1 MSRIGKLPIHV
12 PAGVTVTIKDNVVTV
27 KGPKG
32 ELVQEVNPDIN
43 VTLEDGVIHLTRP
56 TDDKNHR
63 ALHGLYRSLINN
75 MVVGCS
81 EGYKKELELVGVG
94 YRVSNTGQLLDLS
107 FRFVRRS
114 VHSECLNR
122 IKVRVL
128 SSWVKRFA
136 ESLVSQQVSNLR
148 KLKLS

>member
-12 PAGVTVTIKDNVVTV
+12 PAGVTVTMKDNVVTV

-32 ELVQEVNPDIN
+32 ELSQVVNPEIN
-43 VTLEDGVIHLTRP
+43 IAVEEGIIRLTRP
-56 TDDKNHR
+56 TDDKIHR
-63 ALHGLYRSLINN
+63 ELHGLYRALIHN

-107 FRFVRRS
+107 LGLHTTFICCCR
-114 VHSECLNR
+114 
-122 IKVRVL
+122 
-128 SSWVKRFA
+128 KR
-136 ESLVSQQVSNLR
+136 
-148 KLKLS
+148 